1 MDIEVLLVHSLNG
14 LSYGALLFLVASGFT
29 LIFGLLRIVNL
40 AHGAFYL
47 LGAYLGL
54 ATLAATGNFLFALFV
69 AASVVGGLGLSLERS
84 LLKRVRGKELPEVLL
99 TIGIA
104 FVIADLCLAIF
115 SGDPQSMAMPAALS
129 GTADLGSVTY
139 PRYRLVLVLI
149 AALLAIALYLLQRH
163 TKIGAIVRAGVDD
176 REMAAAM
183 GINIDRVFT
192 GMFAFGAALAG
203 LAGVIGAGLLP
214 ARPGADIE
222 ILLFALVVVIIGGL
236 GSVKGAAVGS
246 VLIGLIDAY
255 SKVWLPDFSYFTVF
269 APMALVL
276 VFRPVGLFGRT
287 A

>member
-1 MDIEVLLVHSLNG
+1 MDFEVLLVHSLNG

-54 ATLAATGNFLFALFV
+54 ATVAATGNFLFGVLV
-69 AASVVGGLGLSLERS
+69 AAFVVSGLGLSLERS

-115 SGDPQSMAMPAALS
+115 GGDPQSMVTPSALS
-129 GTADLGSVTY
+129 GAVGLGSLTY
-139 PRYRLVLVLI
+139 PRYRLGLVLVAVLI
-149 AALLAIALYLLQRH
+149 AVALYLLQRH

-203 LAGVIGAGLLP
+203 FAGVIGAGLLP
-214 ARPGADIE
+214 VRPGVDIE

-255 SKVWLPDFSYFTVF
+255 SKVWVPEFSYFTVF

>member
-1 MDIEVLLVHSLNG
+1 MNIEVFLVHSLNG
-14 LSYGALLFLVASGFT
+14 LSFGALLFLVASGFT

-54 ATLAATGNFLFALFV
+54 TTIAETGNYVLGVLV
-69 AASVVGGLGLSLERS
+69 AALAVSALGLGVERT
-84 LLKRVRGKELPEVLL
+84 LLKRARGQELPEVLL

-104 FVIADLCLAIF
+104 FVIADLCLAVF
-115 SGDPQSMAMPAALS
+115 GGNPQSVTNPDVLS
-129 GTADLGSVTY
+129 GAVQLGPLTY
-139 PRYRLVLVLI
+139 PRYRLFVVLMAVLI
-149 AALLAIALYLLQRH
+149 AVLLYFVQQH

-183 GINIDRVFT
+183 GININRMFT

-203 LAGVIGAGLLP
+203 LAGVVGAGLLP
-214 ARPGADIE
+214 VLPGVDTE

-236 GSVKGAAVGS
+236 GSIKGAAVGS

-255 SKVWLPDFSYFTVF
+255 SKAWIPELSYFTVF

-276 VFRPVGLFGRT
+276 VFRPTGLFGR
-287 A
+287 AA